1 MAMMMPLMHAPIV
14 VRRLRGQVNRLLP
27 RSLFG
32 RSLMII
38 VTPLILLQ
46 VVSTWVFYDSHWD
59 TVTRRLAQS
68 VAGDIA
74 AVIEMMADDPAPAH
88 YARVFEIAQRKMQ
101 LDIVFKPDF
110 TLPDS
115 PILIRQNLVDEKLS
129 DALAEFVGRRF
140 LIDTRSLE
148 KQVEVQIQLDDGVLH
163 VELPR
168 RRLFSST
175 TYVFILWMVGT
186 SLILFAVAT
195 VFMRKQV
202 RPIGRLADAAEAF
215 GKGRDV
221 PDFRPEGAS
230 EVKQAAG
237 AFVVMRDR
245 IKRQITQRTE
255 MLAGVSHDLRTPLTR
270 MKLQL
275 ALLGDTPDTAELKE
289 DVAEMERMLHGYL
302 AFARGEGT
310 EQPVET
316 DLGGLLEDVVG
327 NARREGATVELA
339 AESDM
344 LVPLRPDAFRR
355 CLANLIANAQRYA
368 HRVAIA
374 AAYRGSAIEITVDDD
389 GPGIPADKREDVF
402 RPFFR
407 LDPSR
412 NPETG
417 GIGLG
422 LTIARDVVRGH
433 GGDLTLD
440 ESPLG
445 GLRARLRLPV

>member
-1 MAMMMPLMHAPIV
+1 MDALTP
-14 VRRLRGQVNRLLP
+14 VRGLRSQINRVLP

-74 AVIEMMADDPAPAH
+74 AVIDMMKVDPTPAH
-88 YARVFEIAQRKMQ
+88 YARVFEIAQRKLQ
-101 LDIVFKPDF
+101 LDVVFKPDVR
-110 TLPDS
+110 LPSS

-129 DALAEFVGRRF
+129 AALAEFVGRPF

-148 KQVEVQIQLDDGVLH
+148 KEVEVQIQLDDGVLH

-202 RPIGRLADAAEAF
+202 RPIRRLADAAEAF

-221 PDFRPEGAS
+221 PEFRPEGAT

-245 IKRQITQRTE
+245 LKRQITQRTE

-275 ALLGDTPDTAELKE
+275 ALLGATPDSAELKA
-289 DVAEMERMLHGYL
+289 DIAEMERMLNGYL

-310 EQPVET
+310 EQAVET
-316 DLGGLLEDVVG
+316 DLTGLLEDVVG
-327 NARREGATVELA
+327 NARREGAAVELV
-339 AESDM
+339 AESGM
-344 LVPLRPDAFRR
+344 MVPLRPDAFRR
-355 CLANLIANAQRYA
+355 CLANLVANAQRYA

-374 AAYRGSAIEITVDDD
+374 AARHGGAIEIIVDDD
-389 GPGIPADKREDVF
+389 GPGIPRDKREEVF

-433 GGDLTLD
+433 GGDLVLD
-440 ESPLG
+440 DSPLG

>member
-1 MAMMMPLMHAPIV
+1 MAIMSLTYAPSL
-14 VRRLRGQVNRLLP
+14 VRRVRSQINRLLP

-74 AVIEMMADDPAPAH
+74 AVIEMMADNPTPAH

-129 DALAEFVGRRF
+129 DALQEFVGRRF

-148 KQVEVQIQLDDGVLH
+148 KQVEVQVQLPDGVLH

-221 PDFRPEGAS
+221 PEFRPEGAS

-275 ALLGDTPDTAELKE
+275 AMLGDSPDIAELKE
-289 DVAEMERMLHGYL
+289 DVAEMERMLNGYL

-316 DLGGLLEDVVG
+316 DLTSLLEDVVG
-327 NARREGATVELA
+327 NARREGARVELA
-339 AESDM
+339 AEDDM
-344 LVPLRPDAFRR
+344 QVSLRPDAFRR

-374 AAYRGSAIEITVDDD
+374 AAHRGSAIEITVDDD
-389 GPGIPADKREDVF
+389 GPGIPADKREEVF

-440 ESPLG
+440 DSPLG

>member
-1 MAMMMPLMHAPIV
+1 MTTMHILTP
-14 VRRLRGQVNRLLP
+14 VRRLRSQINRLLP

-74 AVIEMMADDPAPAH
+74 AVIEMMGENPTPAH
-88 YARVFEIAQRKMQ
+88 YARVFEIAQRKLQ

-110 TLPDS
+110 ALPSS

-129 DALAEFVGRRF
+129 AALAEFVGKPF

-148 KQVEVQIQLDDGVLH
+148 KEVEVQVQLPDGILH

-237 AFVVMRDR
+237 AFLVMRDR

-275 ALLGDTPDTAELKE
+275 ALLGDGPDSDELNS
-289 DVAEMERMLHGYL
+289 DIAEMERMLNGYL
-302 AFARGEGT
+302 AFARGEGA
-310 EQPVET
+310 ELPVET
-316 DLGGLLEDVVG
+316 DLAGLLEDVVG
-327 NARREGATVELA
+327 NARREGAVVDLD

-374 AAYRGSAIEITVDDD
+374 ATRRGGAIEITVDDD
-389 GPGIPADKREDVF
+389 GPGIPSDKREDVF

-422 LTIARDVVRGH
+422 LTIARDVARGH

-440 ESPLG
+440 DSPLG

>member
-1 MAMMMPLMHAPIV
+1 MDFSELP
-14 VRRLRGQVNRLLP
+14 RRLRSQINRVLP

-59 TVTRRLAQS
+59 TVTRRLAQG

-74 AVIEMMADDPAPAH
+74 AVVEMMGQESDPAGH
-88 YARVFEIAQRKMQ
+88 ARVFEIAERKMQ
-101 LDIVFKPDF
+101 LTLKFKPGVA
-110 TLPDS
+110 LPDS
-115 PILIRQNLVDEKLS
+115 PILARQSLVDEKLAA
-129 DALAEFVGRRF
+129 ALADFVGRPF

-148 KQVEVQIQLDDGVLH
+148 KQVEVEIQLDRGVLH

-221 PDFRPEGAS
+221 PDFRPEGAT

-245 IKRQITQRTE
+245 IKRQIAQRTE

-270 MKLQL
+270 MRLQL
-275 ALLGDTPDTAELKE
+275 ALLGDSADTDELKA
-289 DVAEMERMLHGYL
+289 DIAEMERMLNGYL

-310 EQPVET
+310 EQPEET
-316 DLGGLLEDVVG
+316 DLSALLEDVVA
-327 NARREGATVELA
+327 NARRESGAPVELV
-339 AESDM
+339 AEPGMVVS
-344 LVPLRPDAFRR
+344 LRPDAFRR
-355 CLANLIANAQRYA
+355 CLANLVANAQRYA
-368 HRVAIA
+368 RRVAITA
-374 AAYRGSAIEITVDDD
+374 GHRDGAVEIAVDDD
-389 GPGIPADKREDVF
+389 GPGIPEDMREEVF

-433 GGDLTLD
+433 GGDLILD

-445 GLRARLRLPV
+445 GLRAKLRLPV

>member
-1 MAMMMPLMHAPIV
+1 MQLQSIHPV
-14 VRRLRGQVNRLLP
+14 KRLRSQINHVLP

-59 TVTRRLAQS
+59 TVTRRLAQG

-74 AVIEMMADDPAPAH
+74 AVVEMMRDNPDPAH
-88 YARVFEIAQRKMQ
+88 YARVFEIASRTMQ
-101 LDIVFKPDF
+101 LDVVFRPGVA
-110 TLPDS
+110 LPTS

-129 DALAEFVGRRF
+129 AALASFVGRPF

-148 KQVEVQIQLDDGVLH
+148 KEVEVQVQLEDGVLH

-202 RPIGRLADAAEAF
+202 RPIRRLADAAEAF

-221 PDFRPEGAS
+221 PDFRPEGAT

-237 AFVVMRDR
+237 AFLVMRDR

-275 ALLGDTPDTAELKE
+275 ALLGDNADTAELKT
-289 DVAEMERMLHGYL
+289 DIAEMERMLNAYL
-302 AFARGEGT
+302 AFARGEGA

-316 DLGGLLEDVVG
+316 DLSDLLEEVVG
-327 NARREGATVELA
+327 NARREGAAVELRA
-339 AESDM
+339 DSGM
-344 LVPLRPDAFRR
+344 IVPLRPDAFRR
-355 CLANLIANAQRYA
+355 CITNLIANAQRYA

-374 AAYRGSAIEITVDDD
+374 ASRHGSAIEIVVDDD
-389 GPGIPADKREDVF
+389 GPGIPREKREEVF

-407 LDPSR
+407 LDTSR

-433 GGDLTLD
+433 GGDLVLD
-440 ESPLG
+440 DSPLG
-445 GLRARLRLPV
+445 GLRAKLRLPV

>member
-1 MAMMMPLMHAPIV
+1 MELSNLP
-14 VRRLRGQVNRLLP
+14 RRLRNQINRVLP

-46 VVSTWVFYDSHWD
+46 VVSTWVCYDSHWD
-59 TVTRRLAQS
+59 TVTRRLAQG

-74 AVIEMMADDPAPAH
+74 AVVEMMGEDADPAS
-88 YARVFEIAQRKMQ
+88 YARVFEIAERKLQ
-101 LDIVFKPDF
+101 LTLQFKPSA
-110 TLPDS
+110 TLPES
-115 PILIRQNLVDEKLS
+115 PILTRQSLVDEKLAA
-129 DALAEFVGRRF
+129 ALADFVGRPF

-148 KQVEVQIQLDDGVLH
+148 KQVEVEVQLDNGVLH

-221 PDFRPEGAS
+221 PDFRPEGAT

-237 AFVVMRDR
+237 AFVVMRNR
-245 IKRQITQRTE
+245 IKRQIAQRTE

-270 MKLQL
+270 MRLQL
-275 ALLGDTPDTAELKE
+275 ALLGDSADADELKA
-289 DVAEMERMLHGYL
+289 DIAEMERMLNGYL

-310 EQPVET
+310 EQPEET
-316 DLGGLLEDVVG
+316 DLSALIEDVVA
-327 NARREGATVELA
+327 NARRESDAPVELV
-339 AESDM
+339 AEPAMVVS
-344 LVPLRPDAFRR
+344 LRPDAFRR
-355 CLANLIANAQRYA
+355 CLANLVANAQRYA
-368 HRVAIA
+368 KRVAITA
-374 AAYRGSAIEITVDDD
+374 GHHDGAVEIIVDDD
-389 GPGIPADKREDVF
+389 GPGIPADMREEVF

-433 GGDLTLD
+433 GGELILD

-445 GLRARLRLPV
+445 GLRAKLRLPV